1 MNDDNGDETNL
12 TRANF
17 NTILLFVLLGVLGF
31 VGFTSVEVS
40 KDVAAIKAS
49 QVSRSEIDTK
59 MRDMDVKLEALRADY
74 ASLKVQLAALE
85 AEARKR

>member
-1 MNDDNGDETNL
+1 MNDDNSDETNL

-31 VGFTSVEVS
+31 IGFTSVEVG

-59 MRDMDVKLEALRADY
+59 FRDMDVKLESVRADY
-74 ASLKVQLAALE
+74 AALKVQLAALE
-85 AEARKR
+85 AEVRKR

>member
-1 MNDDNGDETNL
+1 MNDENAEETNL

-31 VGFTSVEVS
+31 VGYTSVEVS

-59 MRDMDVKLEALRADY
+59 IRDMEVKLESVRADY
-74 ASLKVQLAALE
+74 ATLKVQLASIE
-85 AEARKR
+85 VEVRKR